1 MNLGQIRGYIN
12 NILDYSPNVQTYID
26 EVNEV
31 VNEVYITHFQD
42 RVWEYAQKE
51 VMLHIYAD
59 VTGSYEGQ
67 ANGLFRHGTG
77 LQEGWVGHGH
87 IAEIV
92 STETTPTNSFIE
104 AGKEYFVSYREDSGG
119 RTEVSLEVLGRQGYN
134 QYSTAEKK
142 VAETIQCTLKFK
154 QRHIVMPQDCIE
166 VLGVGLRQRGSG
178 IRSPFYVLPKYFDE
192 NMALDLDLVALPT
205 DIIIT
210 KPVSIQQPID
220 APQLETITPVSNT
233 IPVDGD
239 YEVAYT
245 LVHRSQTADK
255 NSIVELESAP
265 VFSTGSYSL
274 TAGNSIKA
282 TNLSITDT
290 NPQSV
295 FTDARKYVYIKQPN
309 SNHFYRASDL
319 SGAEESNEFTNDGDG
334 LAVPQSAF
342 ISEATLPEH
351 GGTYAS
357 CRLYPRQDSD
367 YEATFRYHYRPN
379 ILRDDTDTPQMP
391 ADTHLY
397 LAYRACEE
405 LFLKHGNTVQAQA
418 YKQKA
423 DKELLNIENRYLTT
437 KKATHIKQP
446 YKVSSAFYGRPQIQ
460 ITRN

>member
-1 MNLGQIRGYIN
+1 MNLGEIRAYIS

-26 EVNEV
+26 DVNRV
-31 VNEVYITHFQD
+31 VNEVYLTHFQD

-51 VMLHIYAD
+51 TMLHIYKD

-87 IAEIV
+87 IAEII
-92 STETTPTNSFIE
+92 STETTPSNSFIE

-142 VAETIQCTLKFK
+142 VEETIQLTLKFK

-166 VLGVGLRQRGSG
+166 ILGVGLRQRGSG

-192 NMALDLDLVALPT
+192 NMALDLDLAALPT

-210 KPVSIQQPID
+210 KPVSVQQPID
-220 APQLETITPVSNT
+220 TPSLATRAAAANT
-233 IPVDGD
+233 VPVGGD

-245 LVHRSQTADK
+245 IVHRAQTGDK

-265 VFSTGSYSL
+265 VFSTSATTFGVGD
-274 TAGNSIKA
+274 TIKA
-282 TNLSITDT
+282 TGLSKTDT

-295 FTDARKYVYIKQPN
+295 FTDARKYVYVKHPN
-309 SNHFYRASDL
+309 SKHFYRASDL
-319 SGAEESNEFTNDGDG
+319 SGAEESDEFDNNATG
-334 LAVPQSAF
+334 LEVPESAF
-342 ISEATLPEH
+342 VSQARLPEH
-351 GGTYAS
+351 GGTYMT
-357 CRLYPRQDSD
+357 CRLYPRQDAD

-379 ILRDDTDTPQMP
+379 ILRDDTDVPQMP

-397 LAYRACEE
+397 LAYRSCEE

-423 DKELLNIENRYLTT
+423 DRELLNIENRYLTT
-437 KKATHIKQP
+437 KKATNIKQP
-446 YKVSSAFYGRPQIQ
+446 YKVSSAFYGRPQIK
-460 ITRN
+460 ITRR